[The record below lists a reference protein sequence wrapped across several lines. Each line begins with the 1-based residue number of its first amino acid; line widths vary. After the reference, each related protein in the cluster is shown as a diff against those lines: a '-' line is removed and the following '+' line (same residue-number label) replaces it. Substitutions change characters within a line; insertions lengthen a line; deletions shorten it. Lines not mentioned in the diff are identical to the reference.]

1 MKELKDYKG
10 YLLRLIDRFTEI
22 TDDDIHKKL
31 MDPISAA
38 IKNDK
43 FSQYEL
49 RIISIFMIEIIE
61 TNINAL
67 NDNINDIDEFVK
79 VFKESLYKVYNRNN
93 FGIRVIRKI
102 SIKFKNFKDDLDI
115 TIDSEL
121 PKISK
126 SSSDILLTYIDHKIK
141 AIRNKCII
149 DAIMTKVTFMHDLYD
164 SGLDMFKYSDNLYSK
179 DELICIESDIM
190 TILSSIECG
199 EDIFG
204 ENSIKNIL
212 KECIV
217 EMKK

>member
-10 YLLRLIDRFTEI
+10 YVLRLIDRFTEI

-31 MDPISAA
+31 MDPISTA

-49 RIISIFMIEIIE
+49 RIISIFMIEIVE
-61 TNINAL
+61 TNINTL

-126 SSSDILLTYIDHKIK
+126 SSSDILLTYMM
-141 AIRNKCII
+141 
-149 DAIMTKVTFMHDLYD
+149 IMKL
-164 SGLDMFKYSDNLYSK
+164 L
-179 DELICIESDIM
+179 C
-190 TILSSIECG
+190 LS
-199 EDIFG
+199 
-204 ENSIKNIL
+204 
-212 KECIV
+212 
-217 EMKK
+217 